1 MARIDSAYFGDDV
14 GYRNITDA
22 LRRKISGG
30 KLDVVANSELIP
42 TFEAAPE
49 TTLEVE
55 DEKKIREDAVRSCG
69 EADQTCLEATKARLR
84 QERLKEKERTNMSSA
99 NIVKGRRLTVNIV
112 DKDKKRRTLIVPD
125 GQKLLLDDVE
135 GGGVTATGTPM
146 APSPEQLS
154 ETATQLLTWL
164 GIAIIQVFSFAAF
177 VMMVRDEAPV
187 FWQSFIQGGWASVIP
202 GVIVGIFLLAIPFG
216 PLGAVA
222 FYYLCKG
229 VWNELKS

>member
-14 GYRNITDA
+14 GYRNITEA

-55 DEKKIREDAVRSCG
+55 DEKKIREDAVRACG
-69 EADQTCLEATKARLR
+69 EADQTCLDATKARLR
-84 QERLKEKERTNMSSA
+84 QEKLKEKERTNMSSA

-125 GQKLLLDDVE
+125 GQKLLLEDVD
-135 GGGVTATGTPM
+135 GGGVDRLGNPTLPTM
-146 APSPEQLS
+146 DQFS
-154 ETATQLLTWL
+154 ERATQLLTWV
-164 GIAIIQVFSFAAF
+164 GIAALQVFSFAAF

-187 FWQSFIQGGWASVIP
+187 FWQSFVQGGWASVIA
-202 GVIVGIFLLAIPFG
+202 GVLVGVLLLAIPFG

-222 FYYLCKG
+222 LFYIVKG